1 MTAIREFGRSTD
13 RVLKEKGFSTTVV
26 IGRGLLTHVFSYLS
40 SGDPFA
46 VIADEMTASL
56 FGGLL
61 GGTGHPFLLPRGEE
75 GKTLSSVAEIYSFLG
90 KRSVDRS
97 GTLLA
102 LGGGAVG
109 DAAGFAAATW
119 LRGIRLV
126 QCPTTL
132 LAQVDSSI
140 GGKTG
145 VNLPEGKNLVG
156 AFHPAEWVFAD
167 VDCLASQKDEDFRQG
182 LAEVV
187 KYGAGEDWDFF
198 SWLEENSRGILLRS
212 PPLLEEVV
220 ARCAG
225 MKLAVA
231 ARDER
236 ERSGVRARLNL
247 GHTVGHA
254 LEAAGGY
261 GTWKHGDGVAVG
273 MIVASRLACRL
284 GELSEEHFSRL
295 ERLLKA
301 FGLPTRPDLPWDKI
315 APFLLRDKKS
325 LRGSLGLVLPKR
337 ETQCEL
343 RKDIPL
349 SLLREAYEETAAKE
363 QCPLL
368 MLDGNDL

>member
-1 MTAIREFGRSTD
+1 MTVTREFGRSTD
-13 RVLKEKGFSTTVV
+13 RVLKEEDFPTTVV
-26 IGRGLLTHVFSYLS
+26 IGRGLLPHVFNYLS
-40 SGDPFA
+40 PGDSCA

-75 GKTLSSVAEIYSFLG
+75 GKTLSSVAEIYSFLAEH
-90 KRSVDRS
+90 SVDRS

-132 LAQVDSSI
+132 LAQVDSAI

-156 AFHPAEWVFAD
+156 AFHPAEWVFSD
-167 VDCLASQKDEDFRQG
+167 VDCLLSQKDEDFRQG

-198 SWLEENSRGILLRS
+198 SWLEENARGILRRS
-212 PPLLEEVV
+212 PALLEEVV
-220 ARCAG
+220 ERCAG
-225 MKLAVA
+225 IKLAVA

-236 ERSGVRARLNL
+236 EQKGVRARLNL

-261 GTWKHGDGVAVG
+261 GTWKHGDGVAAG
-273 MIVASRLACRL
+273 MMVAFRLACRL
-284 GELSEEHFSRL
+284 GELDENYIIRL
-295 ERLLKA
+295 KRLLKT
-301 FGLPTRPDLPWDKI
+301 FGLPTRPDRPWEEI

-325 LRGSLGLVLPKR
+325 LRGILGLILPR
-337 ETQCEL
+337 RGTSCEL
-343 RKDIPL
+343 RKDVPL
-349 SLLREAYEETAAKE
+349 SLLREAYEEIAAKDE
-363 QCPLL
+363 CTFPA
-368 MLDGNDL
+368 LDENDL

>member
-1 MTAIREFGRSTD
+1 SPADSCA
-13 RVLKEKGFSTTVV
+13 VV
-26 IGRGLLTHVFSYLS
+26 
-40 SGDPFA
+40 
-46 VIADEMTASL
+46 ADEMTASL
-56 FGGLL
+56 FGGSL
-61 GGTGHPFLLPRGEE
+61 GSVCQPFLLPRGEE
-75 GKTLSSVAEIYSFLG
+75 GKTLSSVAKIYSFLG
-90 KRSVDRS
+90 EHSVDRS

-167 VDCLASQKDEDFRQG
+167 IDCLASQKDEDFRQG

-187 KYGAGEDWDFF
+187 KYGAGEDWGFF
-198 SWLEENSRGILLRS
+198 SWLEENALGILRRS
-212 PPLLEEVV
+212 PSLLEEVV
-220 ARCAG
+220 GRCAG

-236 ERSGVRARLNL
+236 ERRGVRARLNL

-261 GTWKHGDGVAVG
+261 ETWKHGDGVAAG
-273 MIVASRLACRL
+273 MMVVFRLACRL
-284 GELSEEHFSRL
+284 GELDEGHITRL
-295 ERLLKA
+295 ERLLKS
-301 FGLPTRPDLPWDKI
+301 FGLPTRPDRPWNEI
-315 APFLLRDKKS
+315 VPFLLRDKKN
-325 LRGSLGLVLPKR
+325 LRGSLRLVIPR
-337 ETQCEL
+337 RGTSCEL
-343 RKDIPL
+343 RRDISLP
-349 SLLREAYEETAAKE
+349 LLREAYEKTALKGEGTPCA
-363 QCPLL
+363 
-368 MLDGNDL
+368 LDGKPL

>member
-1 MTAIREFGRSTD
+1 MTVPGEFGRIQD
-13 RVLKEKGFSTTVV
+13 VQIKKEGFPTTVV
-26 IGRGLLTHVFSYLS
+26 VGRGVLSRVFGYLS
-40 SGDPFA
+40 PGDSCA

-56 FGGLL
+56 FGGSL
-61 GGTGHPFLLPRGEE
+61 GAAGRPFLLPRGEE
-75 GKTLSSVAEIYSFLG
+75 GKNLSSVARIYSFLG
-90 KRSVDRS
+90 EHSVDRS

-132 LAQVDSSI
+132 LAQVDSSM

-167 VDCLASQKDEDFRQG
+167 IDCLASQKDEDFRQG

-187 KYGAGEDWDFF
+187 KYGAGEDWNFF
-198 SWLEENSRGILLRS
+198 SWLEENALGILRRS

-220 ARCAG
+220 GRCAR

-236 ERSGVRARLNL
+236 ERRGVRARLNL

-261 GTWKHGDGVAVG
+261 ETWKHGDGVAAG
-273 MIVASRLACRL
+273 MMVVFRLACRL
-284 GELSEEHFSRL
+284 GELDEGHITRL
-295 ERLLKA
+295 ERLLKS
-301 FGLPTRPDLPWDKI
+301 FGLPTRPELPWNEI

-325 LRGSLGLVLPKR
+325 LRGSLGVVLPR
-337 ETQCEL
+337 RGTSCEL
-343 RKDIPL
+343 RTDIPL
-349 SLLREAYEETAAKE
+349 SLLREAYEKTAA
-363 QCPLL
+363 
-368 MLDGNDL
+368 